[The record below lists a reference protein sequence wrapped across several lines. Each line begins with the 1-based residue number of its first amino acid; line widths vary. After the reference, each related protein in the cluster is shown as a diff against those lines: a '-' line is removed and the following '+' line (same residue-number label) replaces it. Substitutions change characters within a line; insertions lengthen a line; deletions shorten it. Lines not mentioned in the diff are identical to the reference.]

1 MLEAKQE
8 ELVRTGDDAETL
20 LKSEPF
26 NRVINGLVEATF
38 QNFMNSKPEDSKER
52 NITYFHYRALV
63 DVVNTLKQQVA
74 VRDEINA
81 AQATEEVGDNSQEES
96 QDHV

>member
-1 MLEAKQE
+1 MLQPKQE
-8 ELVRTGDDAETL
+8 ELLRIGDDAETL

-26 NRVINGLVEATF
+26 NRVINGLVESTF
-38 QNFMNSKPEDSKER
+38 QNFTNSKPEDSKER

-81 AQATEEVGDNSQEES
+81 AQTTEEVGDNSQEES
-96 QDHV
+96 

>member
-1 MLEAKQE
+1 MDEQE
-8 ELVRTGDDAETL
+8 LINHGNDAETL

-38 QNFMNSKPEDSKER
+38 QNFTNSKPEDSKER

-63 DVVNTLKQQVA
+63 DVVNTLKQQVS
-74 VRDEINA
+74 VRDEVLA
-81 AQATEEVGDNSQEES
+81 KRDNSEEEA
-96 QDHV
+96 

>member
-1 MLEAKQE
+1 
-8 ELVRTGDDAETL
+8 
-20 LKSEPF
+20 
-26 NRVINGLVEATF
+26 
-38 QNFMNSKPEDSKER
+38 MNSKPEDSKER

-74 VRDEINA
+74 VRDEINT

-96 QDHV
+96 